1 MEGIEE
7 VDEPEPLS
15 GLYKIIMGAFGIG
28 MAGMLILGF
37 TLAIHWVDTHD
48 RKVQTAAKIRQ
59 VTHKAF
65 KDPLLSAQNVK
76 FEIPYLHGGD
86 PQSQRL
92 MAEWSK
98 AKTGTVSGGFKIP
111 ATYVTPNTRV
121 ETELTLS
128 CETLCQL
135 KFELPA
141 NRILLPWFNGKKVH
155 YPEREFKLESFGFR
169 LEVAESKLQ
178 GIGVEE
184 SPLAPFDLSLNLKK
198 HYKETYLGSD
208 GKVIRF

>member
-1 MEGIEE
+1 MDGIEE
-7 VDEPEPLS
+7 VEEPEPLS
-15 GLYKIIMGAFGIG
+15 GLYKIIMGTFGIG

-37 TLAIHWVDTHD
+37 GLAIHWVDKHD

-59 VTHKAF
+59 VTHKPF
-65 KDPLLSAQNVK
+65 KDPLLAAQTVK

-86 PQSQRL
+86 PQSQHL

-98 AKTGTVSGGFKIP
+98 AKTGSVSGGFKIP
-111 ATYVTPNTRV
+111 ATYVTPNTQV
-121 ETELTLS
+121 QTELTLS
-128 CETLCQL
+128 CQTLCQL
-135 KFELPA
+135 SFELPA
-141 NRILLPWFNGKKVH
+141 NRVLLPWFNNKKVH

-169 LEVAESKLQ
+169 LEVAESRLQ

-184 SPLAPFDLSLNLKK
+184 RPLAPFDLSLNLKK